1 MHRISRNFVVGVLAV
16 AFLMVLPSNGL
27 GGVAGSA
34 SATPAN
40 SGPPLSGPICNITV
54 CVNLTL
60 NSTAIDLS
68 STFWGT
74 TISPRARLLPNEA
87 TLVNATPTQIIVWPG
102 GGAGDDYNPITNHL
116 YTSNGHWTKPVTNES
131 DFVAWCK
138 SVRCQ
143 AIFQVPAEIDEPGL
157 AAAIVN
163 YTLKNLSFTPT
174 YWEIGNEPELW
185 RHTGLPWGE
194 WLKKQNIKTYPIPY
208 AEIVQNYTKNMTAV
222 DPSIKIIG
230 LAATGRSNNRGP
242 IANWVDSTIALNGP
256 NISGVAY
263 HSYPA
268 AVQINPKGLPNFY
281 GAINGSA
288 GLVGRVGQVKS
299 AIMNLSTNSSDRDC
313 NVACL
318 QHQHIFVT
326 EVGSALSSTS
336 FHHWIEGFPGALDLA
351 AQFTQ
356 AMDLNLTNLDL
367 FGSVSNTSNSWLS
380 LQGSV
385 RPDYTLYT
393 EILNHLGTIAYPVT
407 LTTPT
412 SCNCTATNTTLGS
425 DLYGIA
431 TRDPAHSDR
440 SDLMVVNLNT
450 TTNVTFQPGNGLPGI
465 FPGTPVEVWQWQ
477 GNLTNRGDNW
487 TNVSVTPFTS
497 QPIAKYY
504 ANLPANWTLPLQSVV
519 LFEAYPSGGV
529 PVQFNS
535 SGFLPNQ
542 STPRWYVDIGGS
554 FVTSNGTSNLTF
566 FLPRGEFDVGSPAIP
581 LNHSSPLSAD
591 NTERTPKERL
601 EPFLP
606 STISVAT
613 SPLYVPVTFAHQW
626 ATNISTGTN
635 NSTTPSGTE
644 GYVTPAPA
652 WWNASTPLTLTEHP
666 GYHYVFV
673 HWEGFGNG
681 SNTSLGPEATISP
694 SSWIAEKAI
703 FAWGYPVTFTETGLP
718 SQTDWSVTVQSH
730 FDLNGTTYSLTDPAS
745 SVSNVLGFEEA
756 NGTYRFTIGSVPGY
770 RANLSN
776 SSYLTNSSF
785 SVSNRSVVIPIT
797 FTAPTLPAPR
807 YAVTFEETGLPTGT
821 RWWLTTRN
829 VTTNQTGN
837 VTNVTVSPFTQ
848 SSQTPTMVFE
858 ETNGSYG
865 YNTSSIP
872 GYRAH
877 PPAFGYNVS
886 GPGRVVLIQY
896 SPVRYAVV
904 WKEAGLGPNL
914 AWSVTVNDGT
924 AATTNGSVGAWTT
937 FHLVN
942 GTYSCVIPKVSDY
955 VPVTNG
961 SGTFTVNGANVSFNV
976 LFPQASFPVTF
987 ELLAL
992 PSGTQWQVRL
1002 SDSANTSSTL
1012 AATFQVPNGSYTY
1025 DVQPPTHYLAYPS
1038 HGTVTVDAAAIVI
1051 TVSIVPAG
1059 PPSNPPLWTL
1069 VTHATIAGW
1078 AVLLVAGGTLLLVRA
1093 RSRRRFDENL

>member
-1 MHRISRNFVVGVLAV
+1 
-16 AFLMVLPSNGL
+16 MVLPSNVL
-27 GGVAGSA
+27 GGLAGSA
-34 SATPAN
+34 SAAPAN
-40 SGPPLSGPICNITV
+40 GGPPPSGPICNTTGNTTGNTTV

-60 NSTAIDLS
+60 KPTAIDLS

-102 GGAGDDYNPITNHL
+102 GGAGDDYNPITNRI
-116 YTSNGHWTKPVTNES
+116 YTSNGHWTKPVTSEA

-157 AAAIVN
+157 AAAVVN

-185 RHTGLPWGE
+185 HHTGVPWGL
-194 WLKKQNIKTYPIPY
+194 WQKRQLDRTYPAQY
-208 AEIVQNYTKNMTAV
+208 AEIVQNYTKNMTNANS
-222 DPSIKIIG
+222 SIKIIG
-230 LAATGRSNNRGP
+230 LAATGRANNRGP
-242 IANWVDSTIALNGP
+242 IANWIDATIALNGE
-256 NISGVAY
+256 NLSGVAY

-268 AVQINPKGLPNFY
+268 AFQTTPKGLPDFY

-288 GLVGRVGQVKS
+288 GLVGRVGQVRS
-299 AIMNLSTNSSDRDC
+299 AIMNLSTNSTDRKC
-313 NVACL
+313 LLSCL
-318 QHQHIFVT
+318 QHQQIFVT
-326 EVGSALSSTS
+326 EVGSALSSTG
-336 FHHWIEGFPGALDLA
+336 FHHWSEGFPGALDLA

-393 EILNHLGTIAYPVT
+393 EILNHLGTIAYPVNI
-407 LTTPT
+407 TTPT
-412 SCNCTATNTTLGS
+412 TCNCTATNTSLGS

-431 TRDPAHSDR
+431 TRDPAHADR
-440 SDLMVVNLNT
+440 SDLMVVNLNA
-450 TTNVTFQPGNGLPGI
+450 TTNVTFQPGKGLPGI
-465 FPGTPVEVWQWQ
+465 FPGTSVEVWQWQ
-477 GNLTNRGDNW
+477 GNLTNRWGNW
-487 TNVSVTPFTS
+487 SNVSVTPFTS
-497 QPIAKYY
+497 QPVAQYFP
-504 ANLPANWTLPLQSVV
+504 NGLPSYWTLPLQSMV
-519 LFEAYPSGGV
+519 LFEAYPSGGA
-529 PVQFNS
+529 PVQFNAT
-535 SGFLPNQ
+535 FDLPNQ
-542 STPRWYVDIGGS
+542 PVPRWYVDVGGT
-554 FVTSNGTSNLTF
+554 FETSNGTSNLTF
-566 FLPRGEFDVGSPAIP
+566 FLPRGEFDVTSPAIP

-591 NTERTPKERL
+591 NNERTPKERL
-601 EPFLP
+601 EPFLA
-606 STISVAT
+606 STITVAT
-613 SPLYVPVTFAHQW
+613 SRLNESVVFAHQW
-626 ATNISTGTN
+626 STNISAGTN
-635 NSTTPSGTE
+635 DSNTSSGTE
-644 GYVTPAPA
+644 GYVTPAPS
-652 WWNASTPLTLTEHP
+652 WWNESTPLTLTEHA
-666 GYHYVFV
+666 GFHYVFV

-681 SNTSLGPEATISP
+681 SNTSLGPRAIIAPT
-694 SSWIAEKAI
+694 SWIAEKAI

-745 SVSNVLGFEEA
+745 SVSNALGFEEA
-756 NGTYRFTIGSVPGY
+756 NGTYRFTIGTVPGY

-807 YAVTFEETGLPTGT
+807 YEVTFEETGLPMGT

-837 VTNVTVSPFTQ
+837 VTNVTVSLLTN
-848 SSQTPTMVFE
+848 SSLTPTMMFE

-872 GYRAH
+872 GFRAH

-886 GPGRVVLIQY
+886 GPGRVVLIQF
-896 SPVRYAVV
+896 SPVRYYVI
-904 WKEAGLGPNL
+904 WKEVGLGPNL
-914 AWSVTVNDGT
+914 SWSVTVNDGT

-937 FHLVN
+937 LHLVN
-942 GTYSCVIPKVSDY
+942 GTYSFLIPKVSDY
-955 VPVTNG
+955 VPVTNE
-961 SGTFTVNGANVSFNV
+961 SGTFTVNGANVSFDV
-976 LFPQASFPVTF
+976 LFPQVSFPVTF
-987 ELLAL
+987 AISGL
-992 PSGTQWQVRL
+992 PPGTQWQVRL
-1002 SDSANTSSTL
+1002 SDSINTSSEL
-1012 AATFQVPNGSYTY
+1012 AATFQEPNGSYTY
-1025 DVQPPTHYLAYPS
+1025 DVEPPAHYLAYPS

-1093 RSRRRFDENL
+1093 RSRRRSGENL